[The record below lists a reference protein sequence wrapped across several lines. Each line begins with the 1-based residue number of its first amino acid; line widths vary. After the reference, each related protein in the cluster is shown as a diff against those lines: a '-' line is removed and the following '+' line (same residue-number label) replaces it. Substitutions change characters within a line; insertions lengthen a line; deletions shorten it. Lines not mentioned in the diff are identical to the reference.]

1 MGKRLIMALPCARR
15 PPARSVRRVT
25 NASRGPAPT
34 GLPVEDVIPALRSA
48 LGGGTAVLTAEA
60 GAGKTTV
67 VPLRL
72 LDEDWLGDRR
82 IVVLEP
88 RRVAARAAATRMSA
102 LLGEDV
108 GGTVGYATRDE
119 RRISDGT
126 RIEVVTEGI
135 LTRRLQSDPSLPGVG
150 MVVFDEFHE
159 RHLQTDMGLAFT
171 LDARE
176 VLRPDLRVM
185 AMSATIATGP
195 VATLLGGAPVVIS
208 AGRTFP
214 VEIKWA
220 PMPGRAR
227 LAPGVATAVR
237 TAVAYEPGDVL
248 VFLPGVAEI
257 RAVTAALGDP
267 DGVDVVPLHGG
278 LRASEQDRALR
289 AGLRRRVVLATDL
302 AETSV
307 TVEGVGVVID
317 AGLAR
322 RPSYD
327 PASGL
332 TRLRTMLASRASAD
346 QRAGRAGRLGPGVAY
361 RLWSESEHAGRRLWP
376 DPEIVNTDLAGVA
389 LELAV
394 WGAAPGELRW
404 LNPPP
409 PAAVVKAQE
418 LLEELGA
425 TDGGRPTSLGR
436 RLSALPLHPR
446 LGAMLLAAP
455 APARR
460 TAGLL
465 AALLSE
471 RDIFRRDGS
480 DPTADVTSRLA
491 VLRRNGPAPA
501 EVDRAALATVRRRA
515 KELTRRAGRPAVDE
529 EELTRRAGGPA
540 VDEEDSDPGPLLAA
554 AYPDRIAQARGGS
567 RYRLRHGGGAVLADR
582 DPLAGTP
589 WLVAAD
595 IDGGEGG
602 PGRADGRIRLAAPI
616 DRDDVERI
624 GRDHVRRVVRLEWD
638 EASDDLRAVTER
650 TLDALV
656 LDTARGTARRG
667 ADTTEALVARALDTG
682 LGVLGWTASTRA
694 LQARVGW
701 ARRTRGDSW
710 PDVSDRA
717 LAGRANDWLGG
728 ALRQATGRADLARID
743 PSGAI
748 RAALGSRAHDLDRM
762 VPPTI
767 KLAGGR
773 RVPIDYSDDRPRIS
787 VPAQDLYGTSVHPTI
802 ADGTVPLTV
811 EVLSPA
817 GRPIQVTADLPAFW
831 RGSWQQV
838 RKEMAGR
845 YPKHAW
851 PENPTS
857 AQPGWRQR

>member
-1 MGKRLIMALPCARR
+1 
-15 PPARSVRRVT
+15 VT
-25 NASRGPAPT
+25 SAGQGLTPT
-34 GLPVEDVIPALRSA
+34 GLPVEDVIADLRSA
-48 LGGGTAVLTAEA
+48 LAGGTAVLTAEA

-72 LDEDWLGDRR
+72 LDEDWLEDRK

-108 GGTVGYATRDE
+108 GTTVGYATRDE
-119 RRISDGT
+119 RRTGKAT

-159 RHLQTDMGLAFT
+159 RHLQTDLGLALT
-171 LDARE
+171 LDAHE
-176 VLRPDLRVM
+176 ALRPDLRVM
-185 AMSATIATGP
+185 AMSATIATAP
-195 VATLLGGAPVVIS
+195 IANLLGGAPVVIS
-208 AGRTFP
+208 AGHTFP
-214 VEIKWA
+214 VEIRWT
-220 PMPGRAR
+220 PLRPGGR
-227 LAPGVATAVR
+227 LTVGVAGAVR
-237 TAVAYEPGDVL
+237 AALDGDRGDVL
-248 VFLPGVAEI
+248 VFLPGMAEI

-267 DGVDVVPLHGG
+267 DGVEVLPLHGG
-278 LRASEQDRALR
+278 LPAGEQDRALR
-289 AGLRRRVVLATDL
+289 AGRRRRVVVATDL

-307 TVEGVGVVID
+307 TVEGVRVVVD

-322 RPSYD
+322 RPFYD

-332 TRLRTMLASRASAD
+332 TRLRTMVASRASAD

-361 RLWSESEHAGRRLWP
+361 RLWSESEHATRRPWP
-376 DPEIVNTDLAGVA
+376 DPEIVSIDVAGLA

-394 WGAAPGELRW
+394 WGAAPGELKW

-409 PAAVVKAQE
+409 AAA
-418 LLEELGA
+418 LETAKEVLEQLGA
-425 TDGGRPTSLGR
+425 TDNGRPTALGR

-471 RDIFRRDGS
+471 RDIFRRDGLS
-480 DPTADVTSRLA
+480 TTADVASRLA
-491 VLRRNGPAPA
+491 VLRGKGPAPA
-501 EVDRAALATVRRRA
+501 HVDRAALTTVRRRA
-515 KELTRRAGRPAVDE
+515 EELVRRAGRPADHQ
-529 EELTRRAGGPA
+529 
-540 VDEEDSDPGPLLAA
+540 EDVDPGPLLAA
-554 AYPDRIAQARGGS
+554 AYPDRMAQARGS
-567 RYRLRHGGGAVLADR
+567 RRYRLRHGGGAVLADH
-582 DPLAGTP
+582 DPLAGTA
-589 WLVAAD
+589 WLVAAN
-595 IDGGEGG
+595 IDGGEGV
-602 PGRADGRIRLAAPI
+602 PGRADGQIRLAAPL
-616 DRDDVERI
+616 DRGDVERI
-624 GRDHVRRVVRLEWD
+624 GGHAIRRVVRLEWD

-656 LDTARGTARRG
+656 LDTTRGTARPG
-667 ADTTEALVARALDTG
+667 PDTTAALVARAIDTG
-682 LGVLGWTASTRA
+682 LSVLGWTASTRA

-701 ARRTRGDSW
+701 ARRAFGESW
-710 PDVSDRA
+710 PDVSDQA
-717 LAGRANDWLGG
+717 LAGRADGWL
-728 ALRQATGRADLARID
+728 ADVLNQATSRADLARIE

-748 RAALGSRAHDLDRM
+748 RAALGSRAHELNRM
-762 VPPTI
+762 VPTTFQ
-767 KLAGGR
+767 LAGGR
-773 RVPIDYSDDRPRIS
+773 RLPIDYGGDQPRIS
-787 VPAQDLYGTSVHPTI
+787 APAQDLYGTTIHPTI
-802 ADGTVPLTV
+802 AGGRIPLTV

-817 GRPIQVTADLPAFW
+817 RRPVQITADLPSFW

-851 PENPTS
+851 PDDPSTTPPPKR
-857 AQPGWRQR
+857 ARPGVDPPH